1 MNPPSATTREQL
13 AIAIG
18 QKLMVDIRYY
28 SENSQADLSN
38 KLVGYQ
44 SADNTPE
51 SRQDVTE
58 LPQAISQALADL
70 NLGGVILFSENCHN
84 AQQIT
89 KLTGQIQEA
98 SLASSA
104 KLPSFISIDQE
115 GGRVIRL
122 PQTTWPAFSGN
133 MAIGATNQQAE
144 SYATQVGKAIGAQ
157 LSALGINVNHAPTV
171 DVNVNHQ
178 NPVINVRAFGD
189 SPNQVS
195 ELGIAMARGMSAND
209 VIATYKHFPGHGDTH
224 TDSHTG
230 LPLVAHDI
238 DTVNNVDLLPFKS
251 AIESGACSM
260 IMTAHIQYPALDS
273 STLINAD
280 GKEMIRPAT
289 LSFEII
295 QKLLR
300 EQLGF
305 EGIVITDALDMASIS
320 DFLSPKQAVL
330 ETFKAGV
337 DIALMPFKLHTPLGV
352 KAFYSLVN
360 ELIDEATEDEMLK
373 ETIMTSFKRIK
384 KVKGELEPQQCQPD
398 LSQQRKLEKKLAFD
412 SLVPLSEFPIPNTKD
427 VSLNIVMPDLGQALA
442 LRRAIHT
449 VNQDSKQVITCL
461 RLQDIGD
468 VNLNQQSL
476 TIVGIEDKKSL
487 VTFGGMDDLGSER
500 AGDNLNNRNAL
511 RLLQLAKE
519 QTQGSVFVSL
529 KAPYNCE
536 AFIGAASYAIASFDA
551 NCHQDEKGDWYGA
564 AFEAIAKVLCQGKA
578 PTGTLP
584 IDI

>member
-28 SENSQADLSN
+28 SEDSQADLSN

-44 SADNTPE
+44 SADNGLE
-51 SRQDVTE
+51 FRQDVTE
-58 LPQAISQALADL
+58 LPQAISQALTDL

-84 AQQIT
+84 AQQIA
-89 KLTGQIQEA
+89 KLTAQIQKA
-98 SLASSA
+98 SLANSA

-115 GGRVIRL
+115 GGRVTRL
-122 PQTTWPAFSGN
+122 PKATWPAFSGN
-133 MAIGATNQQAE
+133 MAIGATNKQAE
-144 SYATQVGKAIGAQ
+144 FYATQVGKAIGEQ
-157 LSALGINVNHAPTV
+157 LSSLGINVNHAPTV

-189 SPNQVS
+189 SPNHVS
-195 ELGIAMARGMSAND
+195 ELGIAMASGMSAND

-238 DTVNNVDLLPFKS
+238 DTVNNVDLLPFKN
-251 AIESGACSM
+251 AIDSGACSM

-273 STLINAD
+273 STLIKTD
-280 GKEMIRPAT
+280 GTEMIRPAT

-305 EGIVITDALDMASIS
+305 EGVVITDALDMASIS

-352 KAFYSLVN
+352 KAFYTLVN
-360 ELIDEATEDEMLK
+360 ELVDEAMDDEMLK
-373 ETIMTSFKRIK
+373 KTVMASFNRIK
-384 KVKGELEPQQCQPD
+384 KVKAKLKPKHCQPD
-398 LSQQRKLEKKLAFD
+398 LLQQRKLERKLAFD
-412 SLVPLSEFPIPNTKD
+412 SLVSLSQLSIPNTKH
-427 VSLNIVMPDLGQALA
+427 VSLNIVMPELGQALA
-442 LRRAIHT
+442 LSTAIKT
-449 VNQDSKQVITCL
+449 LNQESEQAITCL
-461 RLQDIGD
+461 SLQDID
-468 VNLNQQSL
+468 HVNLKEQSL
-476 TIVGIEDKKSL
+476 TIVGVEDKKSL
-487 VTFGGMDDLGSER
+487 VSLGGMDDLVSEPV
-500 AGDNLNNRNAL
+500 GDNLKNHTAL

-551 NCHQDEKGDWYGA
+551 NCHQDKYGDWHGA
-564 AFEAIAKVLCQGKA
+564 AFEAIAKVLCQDKA